1 MSKKSVKLWLVFSI
15 FWMGIFS
22 EFAHSEDKPAFS
34 GFLGD
39 YGDFAE
45 STRVKGAWVY
55 FKPGMNIA
63 DLKQYNKVILEP
75 VQLYGGSGDVFKD
88 VDKEQLEKAAQ
99 MLHQKIADALGS
111 DYPLVSEPGTDVL
124 RIRAALTGAAP
135 RDRKYGAA
143 SYIPVALLFRAAKA
157 GADAATDKEEIQVEA
172 TMEAEFIDSTSN
184 ERIMAAVDSHR
195 GEAVTVDEKNPDIE
209 ANTMDDAFEFWAKT
223 IKMRLDEAHGKGPD
237 VQVGE

>member
-1 MSKKSVKLWLVFSI
+1 MSAKNVKLWVVFSAI
-15 FWMGIFS
+15 WIAIFS
-22 EFAHSEDKPAFS
+22 GFAHSEDKPAFS

-55 FKPGMNIA
+55 IKPGKTIA

-75 VQLYGGSGDVFKD
+75 VQLYGGSDDAFKD
-88 VDKEQLEKAAQ
+88 IDTEELEKAAKR
-99 MLHQKIADALGS
+99 LHKKIADALGS

-124 RIRAALTGAAP
+124 RIRAALTGAVP
-135 RDRKYGAA
+135 RDRKYGVAG
-143 SYIPVALLFRAAKA
+143 YIPVALVFRAAKA
-157 GADAATDKEEIQVEA
+157 GTQAATDKDEIQVEV

-195 GEAVTVDEKNPDIE
+195 GEAVTVDEKDPDIE
-209 ANTMDDAFEFWAKT
+209 ANTMDDAFAFWAKT
-223 IKMRLDEAHGKGPD
+223 IKKRLDESRR
-237 VQVGE
+237 